1 MGDVQDKAYE
11 DDFQLKK
18 KKKKPDV
25 DQDLAVG
32 SFSTISQFE
41 KRKPP
46 MDAVRSLKLFMCV
59 N

>member
-18 KKKKPDV
+18 KKKKPGV
-25 DQDLAVG
+25 DLAVG

-46 MDAVRSLKLFMCV
+46 MDAVRSLKLFV
-59 N
+59 YIN